1 MANEAKIR
9 QEKSRLNNATNL
21 AGRVSP
27 RVESEQQWHKG
38 IPVIDENFKGPRRA
52 KMAVAVV

>member
-1 MANEAKIR
+1 MVNQAKIR

-21 AGRVSP
+21 PGRVFP
-27 RVESEQQWHKG
+27 RVESEQWHKG
-38 IPVIDENFKGPRRA
+38 IPVIDENFKGPRRT

>member
-1 MANEAKIR
+1 MANQAKIR

-21 AGRVSP
+21 PGRVSP
-27 RVESEQQWHKG
+27 PVESEQWHKG
-38 IPVIDENFKGPRRA
+38 IPVIDENFKGPRRT